1 MVDTPAGPVQPSA
14 GYRTREERAV
24 TDNPVDLILATI
36 FAAVPL
42 LALVGLAATA
52 IEELVNRE
60 RKARR

>member
-1 MVDTPAGPVQPSA
+1 M
-14 GYRTREERAV
+14 

-52 IEELVNRE
+52 VEEIVNRE